1 MIQIALEK
9 NPAAERYLV
18 ALRQALTSMPE
29 ADRLDVLDEIRA
41 HLQDAMAAGKPLDET
56 LTRLGPA
63 ESLAKAY
70 LVESYLNPKPS
81 GAGWI
86 SRTFGL
92 FGLLVFGSLST
103 LLITS
108 LLGPLGIT
116 FLVAAPI
123 VFTSGLCG
131 FFDVSLT
138 PVVQSNLQPWQEAL
152 LGPVMGLVGAACL
165 WALYRYLRWIL
176 KLLRQVAYRR

>member
-1 MIQIALEK
+1 M
-9 NPAAERYLV
+9 
-18 ALRQALTSMPE
+18 
-29 ADRLDVLDEIRA
+29 
-41 HLQDAMAAGKPLDET
+41 
-56 LTRLGPA
+56 
-63 ESLAKAY
+63 
-70 LVESYLNPKPS
+70 ESYLNPKPS

-92 FGLLVFGSLST
+92 FGLLVFGSLPT

-123 VFTSGLCG
+123 VFTSGICG

-176 KLLRQVAYRR
+176 KLLRQVASGR